1 MRGEGFVAGEENNTV
16 DISKKKK
23 EKKQEQ
29 KQKKQ
34 HSLKRGWA
42 SQVVG

>member
-23 EKKQEQ
+23 KKKQEQ